1 MASEARAALV
11 TGATGF
17 LGRRLCQR
25 LKDLGEPVVAVG
37 RRAEDGPWDQFLEL
51 DLAEQSVPV
60 EVLAATGTIY
70 QLAGKATGQL
80 LEAARAAGVRRFIYF
95 SSAEAMGEG
104 NPPGLPLKAIDEGWP
119 HTPQCPSGMAKAEA
133 ERRVRESGLAH
144 AVILRPT
151 MVFGPGAN
159 GSLSRMVEAVRR
171 GRFPPLPETGN
182 RRSMIH
188 VDDVV
193 EFAIRAAQRPLA
205 AGRTYIL
212 TGPDAPSTRQLYD
225 AIRASLSLPPLEW
238 SIPLWLLRLAAAA
251 GTLLG
256 GLLGRRLPL
265 ELQAPRKLTGSAWYA
280 GLRAERELD
289 YTARHGVTDWLKDG
303 S

>member
-1 MASEARAALV
+1 MASEAQSVLV

-17 LGRRLCQR
+17 PGRRLCQR

-37 RRAEDGPWDQFLEL
+37 RRACGGPWDQFLEL
-51 DLAEQSVPV
+51 DLGQQGVPL
-60 EVLAATGTIY
+60 EVLATTGTIY
-70 QLAGKATGQL
+70 HLAGKETGRL
-80 LEAARAAGVRRFIYF
+80 LEAARAAGVRRFLLF
-95 SSAEAMGEG
+95 SSAKAMGPG
-104 NPPGLPLKAIDEGWP
+104 NPPGLPLKAIDEDWP
-119 HTPQCPSGMAKAEA
+119 HTPQCPCGMAMAEA
-133 ERRVRESGLAH
+133 ERRVRESGLEH
-144 AVILRPT
+144 AVILRPA
-151 MVFGPGAN
+151 MMFGPGGN
-159 GSLSRMVEAVRR
+159 GSLSRMLEAVRG

-212 TGPDAPSTRQLYD
+212 AGPEAPSTRQLYD
-225 AIRASLSLPPLEW
+225 AIRESLSLPPLEW
-238 SIPLWLLRLAAAA
+238 SIPLWLLRLAAGA

-256 GLLGRRLPL
+256 RLPGRRPALDL
-265 ELQAPRKLTGSAWYA
+265 ETLGELTGSAWYA
-280 GLRAERELD
+280 GVRAQRELD